1 MIRIDMKRRSFIKQ
15 LGLSTPLILGN
26 QHYPTKSINKYQ
38 YPEIDSLEDA
48 FTKEGQ
54 IMVRLATYS
63 KTPFEVSALSGKIR
77 IKKGKLARKKAY
89 FFEAEEDQLSAN
101 DQFQM
106 HTSLDHCDVIVLW
119 LDEANKDTEIL
130 LQLENQSALSCTLQ
144 EIVEA
149 KTLYKEQGNSKVQ
162 LNLLLDKEIGEI
174 DPSEVGIKAQSSD
187 FSIAIMADTQGG
199 DPYAEG
205 GEEPKN
211 DSTTRMKIH
220 NAFVEDSVRVVNEL
234 EETPLFTIVVGD
246 IVDSKGQWFNY
257 RVMLDYLKKLKT
269 PLLFSV
275 GNHETAYRID
285 LEPGYNMQGFSNYF
299 TAQKEANGLDKLL
312 YSFNLGEWHFVVW
325 PDPLRSNFWET
336 HPHYFDWLE
345 RDLEKYKDKP
355 VMFFHHVPLMPI
367 GINPLINYAESV
379 DVKRQVIDILAKHDN
394 VQYALSGHVHIPLKA
409 SVKTAVN
416 YKGIRFI
423 NLPAAGY
430 RPRAFGEADFYG
442 DPAQGVALAHFS
454 GKNVQL
460 QYKNVTNQIYD
471 YPNDFRAFD
480 TETYPLWLKHKWELP
495 THASLQNGDFRQGL
509 AHWHRRFVYTED
521 QNPSNIC
528 EVRNNVRKG
537 SATTLYMLS
546 KKRGF
551 DIPGQDRLPQT
562 INRICNVVSVEKNQH
577 YLLELAAMLDGK
589 NTTPNSF
596 NAAYIWIEGY
606 AKNYKRLNLVYS
618 CGKMYFNIGGKHAES
633 GTVKPIHF
641 NLALSPDKWHNI
653 AINIA
658 KDHNAN
664 VPERP
669 YEQLGIDRLVINLG
683 TWTVNDSNFAKGEA
697 QQVAA
702 FFDKLSLNSVR
713 DNDQASLLDQTPIAL
728 KDGDDFWY
736 GGIDH
741 IAGEHIYKT

>member
-1 MIRIDMKRRSFIKQ
+1 MKRRNFIKQ
-15 LGLSTPLILGN
+15 LGLSTPVILGN
-26 QHYPTKSINKYQ
+26 QYYSTHSINRYE
-38 YPEIDSLEDA
+38 YPKIDTLEDA
-48 FTKEGQ
+48 LTKEGQ

-63 KTPFEVSALSGKIR
+63 KTPFEVGALSGKIR

-106 HTSLDHCDVIVLW
+106 HTSLDHCDAIVIW
-119 LDEANKDTEIL
+119 LDEANKDTEVI
-130 LQLENQSALSCTLQ
+130 LQLENQSDISCTLQ
-144 EIVEA
+144 EIIEA
-149 KTLYKEQGNSKVQ
+149 ETLYKEQGNSKIH

-174 DPSEVGIKAQSSD
+174 DPSDVGIKAPSGD
-187 FSIAIMADTQGG
+187 FSIAVMADTQGG

-234 EETPLFTIVVGD
+234 EKTPLFTIVVGD

-285 LEPGYNMQGFSNYF
+285 LEPGYNMEGFSNYF

-345 RDLEKYKDKP
+345 RDLEKYKDRP

-379 DVKRQVIDILAKHDN
+379 DVKRQVIDILAKHGN

-430 RPRAFGEADFYG
+430 RPRAFGEEDFYG
-442 DPAQGVALAHFS
+442 DPVQGVALAHFS
-454 GKNVQL
+454 GKNVSL
-460 QYKNVTNQIYD
+460 QYKNVTNQIFK
-471 YPNDFRAFD
+471 YPKNFRAFD
-480 TETYPLWLKHKWELP
+480 SEKYPLWLQHKWELP
-495 THASLQNGDFRQGL
+495 AHTRLQNGDFRQGL
-509 AHWHRRFVYTED
+509 AHWHERFVYIED

-528 EVRNNVRKG
+528 EVRNNVKQG
-537 SATTLYMLS
+537 SATTLYMAS

-562 INRICNVVSVEKNQH
+562 INRICNVVSAENNQH
-577 YLLELAAMLDGK
+577 YLLKLTAMLDGK
-589 NTTPNSF
+589 NTTLNSF

-618 CGKMYFNIGGKHAES
+618 CGKMYFNIGGKQAES
-633 GTVKPIHF
+633 RTVKPIHF
-641 NLALSPDKWHNI
+641 NLALTPDKWHDI
-653 AINIA
+653 TINIA
-658 KDHNAN
+658 KDYNAN

-669 YEQLGIDRLVINLG
+669 YDRLEIDRLVVNLG
-683 TWTVNDSNFAKGEA
+683 TWTVNDSNFAKGKA

-713 DNDQASLLDQTPIAL
+713 DNDQASHIDQAPIAL